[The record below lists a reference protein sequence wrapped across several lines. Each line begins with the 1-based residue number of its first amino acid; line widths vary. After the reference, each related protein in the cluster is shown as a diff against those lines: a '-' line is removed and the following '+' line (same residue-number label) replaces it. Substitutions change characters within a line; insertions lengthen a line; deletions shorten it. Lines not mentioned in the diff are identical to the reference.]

1 LPGPRRG
8 EQDGFVGVTLA
19 DLMAAGLLKAGD
31 LLIPVD
37 PERSTIAEVTDDALI
52 SLNEH
57 TYDTPRRA
65 ARADGDERADG
76 WEYWVIEDG
85 DTPRTLR
92 DLAEEFE
99 QLSKE

>member
-1 LPGPRRG
+1 V
-8 EQDGFVGVTLA
+8 FVGVTLT

-37 PERSTIAEVTDDALI
+37 PERTTIAEITEDALI

-65 ARADGDERADG
+65 ARADGDEQSNR

-85 DTPRTLR
+85 DAPRTLR
-92 DLAEEFE
+92 DLAEEYE
-99 QLSKE
+99 QIAKE